1 MTSGEPLTLSCA
13 GGSPSLPCLL
23 QGSQS
28 AEVHRRSI
36 SETPLLPVLPLRPCT
51 QLSSSA
57 ESMRPQLRKDF
68 IFDRF
73 AQNVP

>member
-13 GGSPSLPCLL
+13 GGSPWLPGPL
-23 QGSQS
+23 QESQG
-28 AEVHRRSI
+28 AEVHRRLI
-36 SETPLLPVLPLRPCT
+36 SETPPVPVLPLRPRT

-57 ESMRPQLRKDF
+57 QSMRPQLRKDW

-73 AQNVP
+73 AQNVL